1 MSLDFSARG
10 CRGRRCCRPVAV
22 AVIVISATVFLGIVF
37 YSARKL
43 LGVMR

>member
-1 MSLDFSARG
+1 VLSPE
-10 CRGRRCCRPVAV
+10 RRF

-37 YSARKL
+37 YSARRL